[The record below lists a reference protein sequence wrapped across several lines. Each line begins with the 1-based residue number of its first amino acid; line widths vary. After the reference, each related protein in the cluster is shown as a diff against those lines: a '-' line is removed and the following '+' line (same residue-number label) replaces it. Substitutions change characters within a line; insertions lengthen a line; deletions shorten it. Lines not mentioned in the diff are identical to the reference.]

1 MAVLVWVMAVL
12 DLAGIITHGAIITST
27 VDSEDL
33 GEVTMVLVVTGATIM
48 DMDILMVTDIAT
60 HTVMGMVMVMVMV
73 MEVTIV
79 SIETELM
86 MKELDVKLLT
96 TVAAEV
102 VLEEQ
107 ETLRA

>member
-1 MAVLVWVMAVL
+1 M
-12 DLAGIITHGAIITST
+12 AGIITHGAIITSM

-60 HTVMGMVMVMVMV
+60 HTVMAVA
-73 MEVTIV
+73 IV
-79 SIETELM
+79 SIKTELM

>member
-12 DLAGIITHGAIITST
+12 DLAGIITHGAIITSM

-48 DMDILMVTDIAT
+48 DMDILMVTDIAI
-60 HTVMGMVMVMVMV
+60 HTVMDMGMAVA
-73 MEVTIV
+73 IV
-79 SIETELM
+79 SIKTELM

-96 TVAAEV
+96 TTAEEV
-102 VLEEQ
+102 VLGEPEILQ
-107 ETLRA
+107 V

>member
-48 DMDILMVTDIAT
+48 DMDILMVTDIAI
-60 HTVMGMVMVMVMV
+60 HTVMDMDMGTVMAVAIAS
-73 MEVTIV
+73 TK
-79 SIETELM
+79 TEIM

-96 TVAAEV
+96 TAAEEV
-102 VLEEQ
+102 VLGEPEILQ
-107 ETLRA
+107 V